1 MRPVMNDAALREH
14 LCWLIREG
22 HAHVPFE
29 DAFSDVPVEKR
40 GVRPA
45 GLPWS
50 LWELLEHIRIT
61 QWDIVEFSRDA
72 KHVSPPH
79 PAGYWPASPEPPSA
93 AAWDESS
100 HRILADR
107 DTFETMLRD
116 SRHDL
121 FEPFPWGE
129 GQNLLREAT
138 LIADH
143 NAYHIGQAIGVRRL
157 LACWE

>member
-1 MRPVMNDAALREH
+1 MNAAPLREH

-29 DAFSDVPVEKR
+29 AAFGDVPAEKR

-50 LWELLEHIRIT
+50 LWELLEHVRT
-61 QWDIVEFSRDA
+61 CQWDILEFSRSAD
-72 KHVSPPH
+72 HVSPEF
-79 PAGYWPASPEPPSA
+79 PAGYWPKSVAPPSE
-93 AAWDESS
+93 AAWDESIERFLS
-100 HRILADR
+100 DR
-107 DTFETMLRD
+107 REMEALIGDAAN
-116 SRHDL
+116 DL
-121 FEPFPWGE
+121 FAPFPWGE

-143 NAYHIGQAIGVRRL
+143 NAYHIGQAIAVRRL
-157 LACWE
+157 LDCWSG